1 LPYTFTSSE
10 HLLADAVA
18 AGADGSGWIA
28 RKQLVYFAPDGHQ
41 QVWSATCKT
50 DFLGMALVPSSS
62 SGSAAEGWVIGSN
75 GQLFH
80 LSHGTLTRYDTG
92 APCDPLS

>member
-1 LPYTFTSSE
+1 MP
-10 HLLADAVA
+10 
-18 AGADGSGWIA
+18 
-28 RKQLVYFAPDGHQ
+28 LVVVSRGRQ
-41 QVWSATCKT
+41 QVFRATCKT

-62 SGSAAEGWVIGSN
+62 ADAATEGWVIGSS

-80 LSHGTLTRYDTG
+80 LANGALTRYDTG